1 MLVQWVG
8 SKEVAFQ
15 YLLIKIVN
23 KTVGLTGRDQKK
35 VWDLEMSGLNEDTY
49 LEVIR
54 VGWW

>member
-1 MLVQWVG
+1 MLVRWVG

-23 KTVGLTGRDQKK
+23 KTIGLTGRDQKK
-35 VWDLEMSGLNEDTY
+35 VWDLEMSGLSEDTY